1 MNRFLLDEKPLFVLP
16 SLAKAIGLN
25 EAIILQQLHYW
36 LQESRNIRDG
46 YKWVYNTYE
55 DWQKQFPFWSETTIK
70 RTIRKLENQGIVV
83 SDNFNSL
90 KIDKTKWYRI
100 DYDRLDEIISKNND
114 VWSVH
119 EVNLTRRGGQFDPI
133 HEVNLTPPITR
144 IYTDNTTECLLEEN
158 EDMSCR
164 DEISLEYQQ
173 KIGQINGDIALQLDY
188 WRNELGD
195 ELVKKAIDIAYEQG
209 KRRWSYIR
217 GILKNFKEDGITS
230 LNDLDKQEKKKPA
243 RRGYV
248 RANQTIDA
256 IQAYI
261 DSLGEEE

>member
-1 MNRFLLDEKPLFVLP
+1 MSKFLLDEKPLIILP
-16 SLAKAIGLN
+16 SLAKEIGLN

-36 LQESRNIRDG
+36 LQESQNIRDG

-55 DWQKQFPFWSETTIK
+55 DWQKQFPFWSKNTI
-70 RTIRKLENQGIVV
+70 IRAIKSLEKKGLIVTGNYNKLAI
-83 SDNFNSL
+83 DN
-90 KIDKTKWYRI
+90 TKWYRI
-100 DYDRLDEIISKNND
+100 DYEKLEGTGRPSTQNEQSIYPNWVVGLPKMSK
-114 VWSVH
+114 
-119 EVNLTRRGGQFDPI
+119 
-133 HEVNLTPPITR
+133 PITR
-144 IYTDNTTECLLEEN
+144 EYTENTTESLLEEN

-173 KIGQINGDIALQLDY
+173 KIGQINGDIAIQLEH

-230 LNDLDKQEKKKPA
+230 LNDLAKQEKKKPA

>member
-1 MNRFLLDEKPLFVLP
+1 MSKFLLDEKPLIILP
-16 SLAKAIGLN
+16 SLAKEIGLN

-36 LQESRNIRDG
+36 LQESQNIRDG

-55 DWQKQFPFWSETTIK
+55 DWQKQFPFWSKNTI
-70 RTIRKLENQGIVV
+70 IRAIKSLEKKGLIVTGNYNKLAI
-83 SDNFNSL
+83 DN
-90 KIDKTKWYRI
+90 TKWYRI
-100 DYDRLDEIISKNND
+100 DYEKLEGTGRPSTQNEQSIYPNWVVGLPKMSK
-114 VWSVH
+114 
-119 EVNLTRRGGQFDPI
+119 
-133 HEVNLTPPITR
+133 PITR
-144 IYTDNTTECLLEEN
+144 EYTENTTESLLEEN
-158 EDMSCR
+158 DDMSCR

-173 KIGQINGDIALQLDY
+173 KIGQINGDIALQLNY

-230 LNDLDKQEKKKPA
+230 LTDLEKQEKKKTA

>member
-1 MNRFLLDEKPLFVLP
+1 MSKFLLDEKPLIILP
-16 SLAKAIGLN
+16 SLAKEIGLN

-36 LQESRNIRDG
+36 LQESQNIRDG

-55 DWQKQFPFWSETTIK
+55 DWKKQFPFWSKNTI
-70 RTIRKLENQGIVV
+70 IRAIKSLEKKGLIVTGNYNKLAI
-83 SDNFNSL
+83 DN
-90 KIDKTKWYRI
+90 TKWYRI
-100 DYDRLDEIISKNND
+100 DYEKLEGTGRPSTQNEQSIYPNWVVGLPKMSK
-114 VWSVH
+114 
-119 EVNLTRRGGQFDPI
+119 
-133 HEVNLTPPITR
+133 PITR
-144 IYTDNTTECLLEEN
+144 EYTENTTESLLEEN

-173 KIGQINGDIALQLDY
+173 KIGQINGDIALQLNY

-217 GILKNFKEDGITS
+217 GILKNWKEEGVSS
-230 LNDLDKQEKKKPA
+230 LSDLEPKEKKKPA
-243 RRGYV
+243 RRGCV